1 MWYNIIMIT
10 IQTIFIFIIILFLLN
25 NISFNYNKNN
35 NNNNIEPLTNI
46 IMSKDKN
53 IYKTKIPIYGNNQY
67 ETTNDNNENNDK
79 IYKFQ
84 NFDIIDYEKKLE
96 LTDDVNVLNKYNDL
110 TKMNAKIPAIN
121 KDIIFTPKYNNTFK
135 KTNLPCEQNIIYDTK
150 FFQPSDADI
159 YNPDD
164 LTKVKYS
171 ERKIEEVYNDIINH
185 KIINNKKLKNIDNY
199 KIKTDGGFGENT
211 LTNLDWEYEDDNDG
225 FSYDPRMSNLMA
237 L

>member
-1 MWYNIIMIT
+1 MIS
-10 IQTIFIFIIILFLLN
+10 IQNIFIFIIILFLLN
-25 NISFNYNKNN
+25 NIPFNNNNNNSNN
-35 NNNNIEPLTNI
+35 NNNNIVEPLTNI
-46 IMSKDKN
+46 IMGKDKN
-53 IYKTKIPIYGNNQY
+53 IYKTKIPIYGNSQY
-67 ETTNDNNENNDK
+67 ETTNDNVNNDK
-79 IYKFQ
+79 VYKFQ

-110 TKMNAKIPAIN
+110 TKFNAKIPEIN
-121 KDIIFTPKYNNTFK
+121 KDIIFTSKYNNTFK

-164 LTKVKYS
+164 LTKIKYS

-185 KIINNKKLKNIDNY
+185 KISKNKKLKNIDNY
-199 KIKTDGGFGENT
+199 RIKTDGGFGENT
-211 LTNLDWEYEDDNDG
+211 LNNLDWEYEDDNDG
-225 FSYDPRMSNLMA
+225 LSYDPRMSNLMA